1 MNFIQTSVASLALG
15 LRLAVAWRLD
25 VVTRLLSGGV
35 VLVLTGAL
43 WTAVTDGRP
52 EVAGRSGPELV
63 SYAVLAWVVA
73 RISAT
78 PIDQELGQRT
88 RTGAVVHDLLR
99 PGGLLL
105 HLWARDA
112 GRALVVLLTTAVPL
126 GVGGVLLFEV
136 GLPVSAGPWLCAG
149 VSLVLAHAVGVAL
162 ALCVGVLGMRL
173 GRTDGLVHAKGVI
186 VALLSGALIPL
197 DVYPES
203 VGLVARLLP
212 FAALADAPADLLVR
226 ESGFGAALPILGR
239 QAAWAVGLF
248 ATAALGMRVVRPE
261 TLARGG

>member
-1 MNFIQTSVASLALG
+1 MSFIQTSVASLALG

-105 HLWARDA
+105 VLTGNATEPEISPAVLTKAELTDA
-112 GRALVVLLTTAVPL
+112 FTADGMFALVDLKQGRFDSTPDYDKLSHLPL
-126 GVGGVLLFEV
+126 AWIALFQRTSQKAIER
-136 GLPVSAGPWLCAG
+136 A
-149 VSLVLAHAVGVAL
+149 VSL
-162 ALCVGVLGMRL
+162 
-173 GRTDGLVHAKGVI
+173 
-186 VALLSGALIPL
+186 
-197 DVYPES
+197 
-203 VGLVARLLP
+203 
-212 FAALADAPADLLVR
+212 
-226 ESGFGAALPILGR
+226 
-239 QAAWAVGLF
+239 
-248 ATAALGMRVVRPE
+248 
-261 TLARGG
+261 